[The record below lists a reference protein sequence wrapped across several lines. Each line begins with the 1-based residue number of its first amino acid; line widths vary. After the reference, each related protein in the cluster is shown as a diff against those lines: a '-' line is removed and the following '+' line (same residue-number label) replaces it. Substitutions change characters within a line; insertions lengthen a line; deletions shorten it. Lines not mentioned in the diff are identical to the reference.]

1 MNPFDL
7 VGILNAVLASL
18 DQAQRTAA
26 ASYDYSKVQVELD
39 KLGTAVHAAIAADEQ
54 EAAVY
59 WSAASKLMPLNP
71 LLSVAKA
78 LFESQARKART
89 NALIELVTVRATC
102 AALIGVHAGVPG
114 QLLNDELVWS
124 DNRAAV
130 KKKMSR
136 CEGLKQVDGWSGDSK
151 IAYDRTVDLQV
162 KALDE
167 LQGIMA
173 STAQSCRAGALLNRA
188 VFFVVA
194 KAIRNAV
201 GSISSAPGGLG
212 SVFFLRTNTSV
223 NALNGL
229 KNEISAAKG
238 GEVAAGSANVLS
250 GELRNTVAMPNLL
263 RVGSWPTGQDDGRT
277 RPARTDQGVTSDGK
291 DADLAVPDRG

>member
-1 MNPFDL
+1 MNPFDVL
-7 VGILNAVLASL
+7 GILNAVLATL
-18 DQAQRTAA
+18 DAAQREAA
-26 ASYDYSKVQVELD
+26 ANYDYSKVQVELD
-39 KLGTAVHAAIAADEQ
+39 KLDAAVHAAIAADEQ

-59 WSAASKLMPLNP
+59 WSTMSKLMPINP
-71 LLSVAKA
+71 LLAVARA
-78 LFESQARKART
+78 LFESQAQKARA
-89 NALIELVTVRATC
+89 NALVELVTVKATC

-114 QLLNDELVWS
+114 QLLQDEKVWS
-124 DNRAAV
+124 DNRAQV
-130 KKKMSR
+130 KNKISLCKD
-136 CEGLKQVDGWSGDSK
+136 LKHVDGWSGHSK
-151 IAYDRTVDLQV
+151 NSYDLTVDLQV

-194 KAIRNAV
+194 KAVRNTSS
-201 GSISSAPGGLG
+201 SISGAPGGLG
-212 SVFFLRTNTSV
+212 SVFFLRTNTAV
-223 NALNGL
+223 NALGAL
-229 KNEISAAKG
+229 KSEISAAKG

-263 RVGSWPTGQDDGRT
+263 KVGSWPTGQDDGRT
-277 RPARTDQGVTSDGK
+277 RPARTDQGVTSDGR